1 MHLPTFHSRDLTHI
15 FGHTGVLPR
24 LGELDDED
32 DAVYLSPLALGLA
45 ALLLIINGLL
55 SVYLSLG
62 LHKTLGIAAIR
73 QVAWPASAQ
82 QRFCLYSIVP
92 TMPSSVADVLSG
104 TLLHLSCVHFG
115 EQISCGMLDDCK
127 YIRALQCPLLLLLA
141 LCITSTPCCWPH
153 MFCKRA
159 CEHLYLS
166 RCQTL
171 HVLTGG
177 PLPFQVYASAHS
189 PGLHPGSHILI

>member
-1 MHLPTFHSRDLTHI
+1 MHLPIFHSRDLTHI
-15 FGHTGVLPR
+15 FGHTGVLHR

-73 QVAWPASAQ
+73 QVAWAASPQ
-82 QRFCLYSIVP
+82 QLFCLYSTVP
-92 TMPSSVADVLSG
+92 TMPSPVARVVVRNTSAPVLRAFWG
-104 TLLHLSCVHFG
+104 KD
-115 EQISCGMLDDCK
+115 SCGVLDDCK
-127 YIRALQCPLLLLLA
+127 YIWGLQCPLLLLLA

-159 CEHLYLS
+159 CEHSYLS
-166 RCQTL
+166 CCQTL
-171 HVLTGG
+171 QCVD
-177 PLPFQVYASAHS
+177 
-189 PGLHPGSHILI
+189 